1 MGGVEGVRRVEEE
14 GAVAVDRSSQR
25 KEKLQKQR
33 QHVVVGIN

>member
-14 GAVAVDRSSQR
+14 GVVAVDRSSQR

-33 QHVVVGIN
+33 QHFVVGII